1 MLAAVLLNTT
11 SAQCELTFFS
21 TDEGDYF
28 GNNIGFPIEDA
39 LQFQSQLLLAEANDG
54 LVTLSDGTTDAY
66 FEVWYFEFNPS
77 EFSPNSALLYLEP
90 VGVEGFVLANLIEDA
105 FGYIPSGG
113 IEITV
118 EYTPYDCITDENIH
132 EVVALWMTNQAE
144 AEALYGHISDWDVS
158 AVTAMD
164 WLFSSQLHLHA
175 DGFDEPIAES
185 ATFNEDLSGWNVT
198 QVANMESMFY
208 EATAFNQPIG
218 DWDVSNVTN
227 FKNAFRGSAY
237 NQPLNDWD
245 LGSAQLIV
253 GMFNGAAYNQPLDAW
268 VFPNVNSLEN
278 LFKGS
283 AFNQPLNSW
292 DVSGI
297 INMNSTFA
305 YSAYNQSLNDWDV
318 SSVTNMKRAFQG
330 SAMEFDLSNWNVAS
344 VSNLYE
350 TFMDASGMDFSLGG
364 WNIGQVTELTR
375 TLEGSGISALNYSQT
390 LIGWAGQTLQP
401 GVALVND
408 AVWCGSEA
416 EAARQVLVDDFG
428 WSVDDGGTD
437 EATCSCN
444 VLTSCNYHPT
454 AVSSDFCTYDVT
466 CACDQNEQGIA
477 LQINMFDSYGDG
489 WTGYNPGSPG
499 GYQIVNAY
507 GDVVYSGYID
517 VAQVQVTDPS
527 SWGQGI
533 VEGSDFICLE
543 AGCYEFVFESP
554 FVYALEASWNL
565 QDAAGNTVL
574 SSEGITYENETTT
587 SYPFEV
593 GEFCGCFGDLPE
605 QFWFEDTD
613 GDGLGDGDGV
623 EWSCLQP
630 NGYVSE
636 LADPCANDFAVSFE
650 LAGTEGCAFQ
660 GNANDCISVELDGYT
675 YEVVQIGNQC
685 WFAENLRTVHSLQGE
700 EIPQHTSL
708 SSGGRPSF
716 PAQKIYNNHDSL
728 LAIYGR
734 MYNGY
739 AVNELDLCPS
749 GWRVATDADWL
760 VLEAN
765 QGMIE
770 YPDLFET
777 DVNRGDISTTLKDN
791 TWGEATNESGFS
803 ALPGGFQLYYGNT
816 ALNTNTWFWSKG
828 YLNLGRRTFS
838 GSPGVYR
845 ANAFSNQDFIYVRC
859 VLEDRISTEGCTDIA
874 ACNFAEGALQ
884 DDGSCTYPTLW
895 FEDTDGDGF
904 GDGDGVQWSCTSPD
918 GYVAELAEPC
928 SSDFA
933 VQFELPGTEECDPYA
948 PASGCFP
955 VHYNGRYY
963 DVVQIGNQCWF
974 NENLQTATLNDGT
987 SLIEISEAEPNLVNS
1002 PAWSTYDYDS
1012 DYAETHGFL
1021 YNGYAAN
1028 LDNLCP
1034 TGWHVSTDEDW
1045 FVLEH
1050 ELGIE
1055 AYDQLFASIKPGDP
1069 GWANQERG
1077 EIADILKDDAEWT
1090 GSNATG
1096 FSATPGGWRYYY
1108 GFIGLESDA
1117 QWWSPGLL
1125 SHQTRRLRGASDHIS
1140 RFYINNQIFLSSV
1153 RCVLDELVQEEG
1165 CTDGSACNFDPNA
1178 VVDDGTCQE
1187 LDDCGSCGGTNLT
1200 ASGQVVAFN
1209 SWLNEN
1215 GYGANYIGIKDS
1227 DYQLHAD
1234 LMVHGAQMLLT
1245 SGDETLTYEI
1255 DYVTALWPQDIRYVY
1270 LEVNGSNFQTDFTE
1284 PIAVGETWQM
1294 VESYCGCGQEFCVE
1308 GCMDDLA
1315 CNYNPDAN
1323 ESSVCAY
1330 PDADGICGN
1339 EACDFFQTLTYDGHE
1354 YPLVAIGDQCWFQ
1367 ENLQNTHYANGDEI
1381 PLQVQP
1387 VVNSNLEV
1395 GARSVF
1401 LNNEGNADY
1410 YGRRYNWNAVVD
1422 YRGLCPTGWHP
1433 ATLNEWNALLDQFGG
1448 GSSAAF
1454 AIMAE
1459 EYHSSATNE
1468 SGFTLL
1474 PAGTDLFGN
1483 VNIGPTSHW
1492 TATSNS
1498 GPKACRISGGYDSGC
1513 NNYRRDHRS
1522 VRCIKGDFPE
1532 EIGCTDPTAC
1542 NYNPLADDSAFE
1554 ELSAEYGTA
1563 IFDGLCYYPDDCGSC
1578 DFNYAQVD
1586 ANNQWCG
1593 CGLEVDACGVCG
1605 GDGSTC
1611 VPGCTDDGACN
1622 FNPEATLDDGS
1633 CAAIDECGTCSG
1645 DGLGLSTLVLPSE
1658 NGGTW
1663 PMNYLAVD
1671 GAWAQEHLTELNRAG
1686 SRNAQASLVAPNGV
1700 ALSVDLDYVQCD
1712 GNCNYTGYLTD
1723 KQLLY
1728 FKWPNPSTELLLFSQ
1743 LFEGGVPAGTVL
1755 TVHDVYCDCEGSIP
1769 QVFRNC
1775 DGSCDLDADGDGVC
1789 DQEEVPGC
1797 TDSAACNYDPTA
1809 TDEDGSCSEFDAC
1822 GVCGGAG
1829 PGATCDCPLAST
1841 ESSPVYGTY
1850 AFGPFVEVCAPV
1862 DGFGVLVSFADLNQ
1876 DNLNQDYVMLHR
1888 PNDSGEA
1895 SCTVNAWIEGPQNIH
1910 NMEPI
1915 LLMPGECLVFR
1926 AYDYYGQ
1933 YNSTSP
1939 GPALE
1944 VQAVIEPLVPG
1955 CMDEAAC
1962 NFNADA
1968 TTDDGSCLEADEC
1981 GVCGGTGLDLYFE
1994 VAENAAYNG
2003 NWPQHRL
2010 GILASAVAPHQA
2022 AIESAM
2028 AHGMELAITHN
2039 GVTGMFTIYDVDFD
2053 GTSTNPD
2060 FAIFYLD
2067 PDGAWVLSEL
2077 LGGAAS
2083 PGDEVL
2089 LTDAYCDCDG
2099 SVAAEYYACDG
2110 TCLNDGDGDGVCDEL
2125 EIAGCTAAGA
2135 CNYDALATDDDGSC
2149 AEEDECGVCGGAGTD
2164 LALVAELNWADNGHW
2179 NRWRIGI
2186 SLETGLALEQEL
2198 QLAIENNLPV
2208 VITRFGSTATFGLY
2222 NVLQLGDGVGPDQ
2235 MILELTELGSDEF
2248 SEHWLIQNAFGGGIF
2263 AGTTFYIED
2272 VYCDCEGTLAATH
2285 FDCEGNCLSDADGDG
2300 VCDEL
2305 EVHGCADETACNYDP
2320 AVTEPDGSCILDT
2333 QGPTIFPQDIELPLE
2348 EDGLAF
2354 ISTPALLA
2362 APSVDD
2368 CGEVLYTSLLQT
2380 DFSCE
2385 DLGNPVVVNIVSEDS
2400 NGNLSYSIAM
2410 VTVTDPNGVCS
2421 TEEVLGCTYEN
2432 ATNYNPEANV
2442 DDGGCAFA
2450 PSSGSDCP
2458 DLNGDSMITT
2468 QDLLILLAGFGE
2480 DCD

>member
-1 MLAAVLLNTT
+1 MKALFSFLFAVSLSLTSVSGQCDLVFTSTADNNWHDDYIGIAQSEALNFQ
-11 SAQCELTFFS
+11 AQLNQAVA
-21 TDEGDYF
+21 D
-28 GNNIGFPIEDA
+28 DA
-39 LQFQSQLLLAEANDG
+39 P
-54 LVTLSDGTTDAY
+54 VILSDGSITAEFEIWQVVYDA
-66 FEVWYFEFNPS
+66 
-77 EFSPNSALLYLEP
+77 PNLDGVALLYIEP
-90 VGVEGFVLANLIEDA
+90 VGQEGYTPGAEIQNA
-105 FGYIPSGG
+105 FGYSPSGG
-113 IEITV
+113 LICTV
-118 EYTPYDCITDENIH
+118 VGADDSCLVTENIH
-132 EVVALWMTNQAE
+132 EAVALWLTDQPS

-158 AVTAMD
+158 QVTSMEG
-164 WLFSSQLHLHA
+164 LFSSQLHLLA
-175 DGFDEPIAES
+175 DGYDAPIEAAAS
-185 ATFNEDLSGWNVT
+185 FNEDLSEWDVSQVT
-198 QVANMESMFY
+198 NMEGIFFESL
-208 EATAFNQPIG
+208 AFNQPIG
-218 DWDVSNVTN
+218 NWDVSNVTN
-227 FKNAFRGSAY
+227 FNDAFRGSAY

-253 GMFNGAAYNQPLDAW
+253 GMFYGAEYNQPLDAW
-268 VFPNVNSLEN
+268 VFPNVHSLEN
-278 LFKGS
+278 LFKSS

-297 INMNSTFA
+297 VNMNSTFA
-305 YSAYNQSLNDWDV
+305 FSAYNQSLSDWDV
-318 SSVTNMKRAFQG
+318 SGVTNMKRAFQG
-330 SAMEFDLSNWNVAS
+330 SAMELDLSNWNVES
-344 VSNLYE
+344 VSNFYE
-350 TFMDASGMDFSLGG
+350 TFMNAPGMNFSLGG

-401 GVALVND
+401 SVALVND

-428 WSVDDGGTD
+428 WTVVDGGTD

-444 VLTSCNYHPT
+444 VLTSCNYHPD

-507 GDVVYSGYID
+507 GEVLYSGYID
-517 VAQVQVTDPS
+517 VAQVVVTDAS
-527 SWGQGI
+527 TWGQG
-533 VEGSDFICLE
+533 VVAGSDFICLD

-554 FVYALEASWNL
+554 FVYANEVSWNIH
-565 QDAAGNTVL
+565 DAEGNTVL
-574 SSEGITYENETTT
+574 SSDGITYSNGTTT

-593 GEFCGCFGDLPE
+593 GEFCGCFGELSE

-623 EWSCLQP
+623 EWSCAAP
-630 NGYVSE
+630 N
-636 LADPCANDFAVSFE
+636 
-650 LAGTEGCAFQ
+650 
-660 GNANDCISVELDGYT
+660 
-675 YEVVQIGNQC
+675 
-685 WFAENLRTVHSLQGE
+685 
-700 EIPQHTSL
+700 
-708 SSGGRPSF
+708 
-716 PAQKIYNNHDSL
+716 
-728 LAIYGR
+728 
-734 MYNGY
+734 
-739 AVNELDLCPS
+739 
-749 GWRVATDADWL
+749 
-760 VLEAN
+760 
-765 QGMIE
+765 
-770 YPDLFET
+770 
-777 DVNRGDISTTLKDN
+777 
-791 TWGEATNESGFS
+791 
-803 ALPGGFQLYYGNT
+803 
-816 ALNTNTWFWSKG
+816 
-828 YLNLGRRTFS
+828 
-838 GSPGVYR
+838 
-845 ANAFSNQDFIYVRC
+845 
-859 VLEDRISTEGCTDIA
+859 
-874 ACNFAEGALQ
+874 
-884 DDGSCTYPTLW
+884 
-895 FEDTDGDGF
+895 
-904 GDGDGVQWSCTSPD
+904 

-928 SSDFA
+928 ANAFA
-933 VQFELPGTEECDPYA
+933 VQFGLEGTA
-948 PASGCFP
+948 GCSPWVSQSNCSP
-955 VHYNGRYY
+955 VDYQGYVY
-963 DVVQIGNQCWF
+963 EVVQIGHQCWF
-974 NENLQTATLNDGT
+974 KENLRAEQDRNGTPLAIIDEANNSLLN
-987 SLIEISEAEPNLVNS
+987 V
-1002 PAWSTYDYDS
+1002 PAWAHYGDDS
-1012 DYAETHGFL
+1012 NNGATFGKL

-1028 LDNLCP
+1028 SGLLCP
-1034 TGWHVSTDEDW
+1034 SGWHVSSDADW
-1045 FVLEH
+1045 FVLEN
-1050 ELGIE
+1050 ELGLSDE
-1055 AYDQLFASIKPGDP
+1055 ALLFASGVPGTSEY
-1069 GWANQERG
+1069 NQQQRN
-1077 EIADILKDDAEWT
+1077 DLSPSLKDDLGWNGT
-1090 GSNATG
+1090 NGTG
-1096 FSATPGGWRYYY
+1096 FSALPGGWRYYY
-1108 GFIGLESDA
+1108 GYIHIDVNG
-1117 QWWSPGLL
+1117 QWWSPGVRPDQMRNMR
-1125 SHQTRRLRGASDHIS
+1125 SDADVVFRGQM
-1140 RFYINNQIFLSSV
+1140 NNLIFMNSV
-1153 RCVLDELVQEEG
+1153 RCVLDEQVGIDG
-1165 CTDGSACNFDPNA
+1165 CTDPEACNYNEAATF
-1178 VVDDGTCQE
+1178 DDGTCGV
-1187 LDDCGSCGGTNLT
+1187 LDACGVCGGPGLGLMGTVLPAEDGAAWTQNYLAVSAEWTQANLEPLNN
-1200 ASGQVVAFN
+1200 ASTRKVNA
-1209 SWLNEN
+1209 
-1215 GYGANYIGIKDS
+1215 
-1227 DYQLHAD
+1227 
-1234 LMVHGAQMLLT
+1234 
-1245 SGDETLTYEI
+1245 TLTTPDGLEAHVEF
-1255 DYVTALWPQDIRYVY
+1255 DYVECSGNCMDYTGYMVDKQLLYFKPVDGPGPQLLFGQLVAGGLPAGTSIALDGVFCDCEGSLPDVFFDCEGDCINDADGDGVCDEY
-1270 LEVNGSNFQTDFTE
+1270 EV
-1284 PIAVGETWQM
+1284 VGCT
-1294 VESYCGCGQEFCVE
+1294 
-1308 GCMDDLA
+1308 DDLA
-1315 CNYNPDAN
+1315 CNYQPGATDEAH
-1323 ESSVCAY
+1323 CAY
-1330 PDADGICGN
+1330 PDESGVCGS
-1339 EACDFFQTLTYDGHE
+1339 EVCDFLHSVTYDGHE

-1498 GPKACRISGGYDSGC
+1498 GPKACRISGGHDSGC

-1542 NYNPLADDSAFE
+1542 NYNPLADDSALE

-1578 DFNYAQVD
+1578 DFDYAQVD

-1611 VPGCTDDGACN
+1611 VPGCTDQSACN

-1743 LFEGGVPAGTVL
+1743 LFEGGVPAATVL

-1797 TDSAACNYDPTA
+1797 TDSAACNYDPAA

-1888 PNDSGEA
+1888 PNDSGEV

-2089 LTDAYCDCDG
+2089 LTDAYCDCEG

-2125 EIAGCTAAGA
+2125 EVAGCTAAGA
-2135 CNYDALATDDDGSC
+2135 CNYDALATDEDGSC
-2149 AEEDECGVCGGAGTD
+2149 AEEDDCGVCGGAGTD

-2198 QLAIENNLPV
+2198 QLAIDNNLPV
-2208 VITRFGSTATFGLY
+2208 VITRFGTTATFGLY

-2305 EVHGCADETACNYDP
+2305 EVHGCADETACNYDA

-2333 QGPTIFPQDIELPLE
+2333 QGPTIFPQDIELPLD